1 MAKEANMSNTIR
13 VLTKKPGMVNR
24 LTETNMEKGLANMQ
38 ALVSPP
44 SDDVGRSF
52 VECVHIPE
60 LAEHGIDLWVNEEG
74 KFNGCRPNF
83 QIFNGQDTVM
93 GPVFFAS
100 TDGEGETVGL
110 SNGQV
115 KIVQLWLARQPMSIF

>member
-1 MAKEANMSNTIR
+1 MSNTIR

-38 ALVSPP
+38 ALVAPLSG
-44 SDDVGRSF
+44 DDGRNMI
-52 VECVHIPE
+52 ECVYIPE
-60 LAEHGIDLWVNEEG
+60 LAEHRIDLWVNEEG

-83 QIFNGQDTVM
+83 QIFNGQDIVM

-100 TDGEGETVGL
+100 NDDEGDTVSL
-110 SNGQV
+110 SDEQV
-115 KIVQLWLARQPMSIF
+115 AVVRAWLARQPMSVF

>member
-1 MAKEANMSNTIR
+1 MSNTIR

-24 LTETNMEKGLANMQ
+24 LTETQMEKGLANMQ

-44 SDDVGRSF
+44 SDTAGSSF
-52 VECVHIPE
+52 VECVYIPE

-83 QIFNGQDTVM
+83 QIFDGQDIVM

-100 TDGEGETVGL
+100 HDDEGETVGL
-110 SNGQV
+110 SDAQV
-115 KIVQLWLARQPMSIF
+115 KIVQTWLARQPMSVF